1 MGGTLPAGRV
11 RGDQVRKMQTFDNF
25 IGNPDR
31 NAGNILVD
39 ASNNLILIDHS
50 RAFVEQTT
58 LPIKIA
64 RVDETLWTAIQA
76 LTADDLRALLGPLLG
91 DDAVSAMIE
100 RRQVMKKT
108 IDELVARKG
117 RALVIIPSDR

>member
-1 MGGTLPAGRV
+1 
-11 RGDQVRKMQTFDNF
+11 MQTFDNF

-39 ASNNLILIDHS
+39 AANNLILIDHS
-50 RAFVEQTT
+50 RAFVEQTRLIT
-58 LPIKIA
+58 KIE
-64 RVDETLWTAIQA
+64 RVDESLWRAIQA
-76 LTADDLRALLGPLLG
+76 VTAEDLRVLLNPLLG
-91 DDAVSAMIE
+91 DRAVNAMIE
-100 RRQVMKKT
+100 RRTVMKKA